1 MSHLGIAGYISAMP
15 GESLVQDIE
24 CARSERHIC
33 ELADMRMKLL
43 SVIWAIKV

>member
-24 CARSERHIC
+24 WTRRERQAVK
-33 ELADMRMKLL
+33 LTDMRMKLL
-43 SVIWAIKV
+43 NMLWGY